1 MSYNA
6 KGNPFYIVSYLN
18 YNHMKNERFLYI
30 PSVNAFHSGYHAVP
44 LTNRKHV
51 IYILDKA
58 HTKCKNIMT
67 NEVIT
72 K

>member
-1 MSYNA
+1 MLSTVDTMYYLSQT
-6 KGNPFYIVSYLN
+6 GNML
-18 YNHMKNERFLYI
+18 
-30 PSVNAFHSGYHAVP
+30 
-44 LTNRKHV
+44 

-72 K
+72 KVTR